1 MGVVSSGSAITATK
15 TGGKSLLDFR
25 FIVAPMTLSTL
36 EFMVRFDLF
45 DPTNIASSG
54 LSVCLF
60 EKTRKAL
67 PEPAA
72 GDIILL
78 RSIAVSSPHTPEKES
93 DTQLIP
99 G

>member
-1 MGVVSSGSAITATK
+1 MSDHWRFPLWVTLLTALAI
-15 TGGKSLLDFR
+15 
-25 FIVAPMTLSTL
+25 
-36 EFMVRFDLF
+36 EFVVRFDLF

-72 GDIILL
+72 GDIVLL
-78 RSIAVSSPHTPEKES
+78 RSVAVSLHARILETWPTTHFI
-93 DTQLIP
+93 L